1 MKRKI
6 ILTTALA
13 LLLCSC
19 NNELIAL
26 KDCPHEM
33 DGLIVELSQS
43 EDYVQ
48 TIRISKDGK
57 FLHELVGEFYEGSPV
72 FDKSIL
78 FFVDANYDGETDI
91 FIGSGEDRTS
101 NTILLWNSKNNL
113 FERYGNSN
121 SHSFQNAIFSPS
133 EKAIYESGSNSAF
146 DGWYTKSVWEHGI
159 LEEAEQIVEISDI
172 KELDEYNKYSDF
184 KVSKKYTLLDK
195 NKNILIEADSFK
207 DLPNNWET
215 VISKLKS
222 IWGVSDE
229 DYSTESETTNNSQDE
244 QSKQVALEENI
255 KKQLCE
261 MINEENGRVL
271 KGPGDIKNLEKV
283 SERNY
288 KARFYIYGEY
298 EDFTYDI
305 LNIKVDED
313 GTVQDFKVKLFRIT
327 PTDKKPDGTADPN
340 EIMRRKIQGLQ
351 Y

>member
-1 MKRKI
+1 M
-6 ILTTALA
+6 
-13 LLLCSC
+13 
-19 NNELIAL
+19 
-26 KDCPHEM
+26 
-33 DGLIVELSQS
+33 
-43 EDYVQ
+43 Y
-48 TIRISKDGK
+48 
-57 FLHELVGEFYEGSPV
+57 
-72 FDKSIL
+72 
-78 FFVDANYDGETDI
+78 
-91 FIGSGEDRTS
+91 
-101 NTILLWNSKNNL
+101 
-113 FERYGNSN
+113 ERYGNSN
-121 SHSFQNAIFSPS
+121 SHSFQNVIFSPS

-159 LEEAEQIVEISDI
+159 LEETEHIVEISDI

-184 KVSKKYTLLDK
+184 KVSKKYTLFDK
-195 NKNILIEADSFK
+195 NKNFLTEADGFK

-229 DYSTESETTNNSQDE
+229 DYSTESEATNNSQDE

-255 KKQLCE
+255 KTQLCE

-283 SERNY
+283 SEGNY

-340 EIMRRKIQGLQ
+340 EIVRRKIQGLQ

>member
-1 MKRKI
+1 M
-6 ILTTALA
+6 
-13 LLLCSC
+13 
-19 NNELIAL
+19 
-26 KDCPHEM
+26 
-33 DGLIVELSQS
+33 
-43 EDYVQ
+43 Q

-159 LEEAEQIVEISDI
+159 LEETEHIVEISDI

-255 KKQLCE
+255 KEQLVE
-261 MINEENGRVL
+261 MINKNNHRKILDSPSDLENFA
-271 KGPGDIKNLEKV
+271 KD
-283 SERNY
+283 SEGNY
-288 KARFYIYGEY
+288 KARFTIYGEY
-298 EDFTYDI
+298 EHFTHDV

-313 GTVQDFKVKLFRIT
+313 GKVLSFDVQLFRIT